1 MHAFIQIFFIIQI
14 VARTTKIMSPT
25 DSLYALYFWFLNM
38 NTFVTKFT
46 FDFHVYK
53 HRHRHVLCFQMHVHI
68 YISDGLRIRLVHF
81 IILCFQFL
89 YGLDVSNCTIYS
101 STYIS
106 CDDEHLVVRTLPPHL
121 FMKKC
126 SLSTNTEW
134 KKIIDQNKIE
144 KRNTV
149 QREELS
155 VLIKAYKHI
164 DGYVY
169 VCECVTTAL
178 LLPLLLFV
186 DNKTLPVRMMWNNAN
201 ETQASK
207 RRLLIEKSYKLVFG
221 IEEENRTILMKN
233 DNNFTIVKSLST

>member
-1 MHAFIQIFFIIQI
+1 METKNDDDVYIQI
-14 VARTTKIMSPT
+14 
-25 DSLYALYFWFLNM
+25 
-38 NTFVTKFT
+38 
-46 FDFHVYK
+46 HV
-53 HRHRHVLCFQMHVHI
+53 

-155 VLIKAYKHI
+155 VLIKAYTHI

-201 ETQASK
+201 ETRASK
-207 RRLLIEKSYKLVFG
+207 RRIMMRLDVYMTTCTYYREVIWTSIWHWGREQNNIDEKWQQSYDSQIVVNINEHRTAHRSCSCLVSFRKQILL
-221 IEEENRTILMKN
+221 
-233 DNNFTIVKSLST
+233 